1 MDDKIYDLLN
11 DVKMNDELYHVE
23 ELSEIEKAKLKQA
36 FTKKLQKSER
46 KSSSV
51 WRKAA
56 VVIIVCLAF
65 SVGTLYGKQFLTK
78 REELSSISGAYRL
91 DEDMKDYE
99 VFLGK
104 RMRGK
109 DSTVTVDSVLWDGAE
124 LLIMTTRTFE
134 KEVEMD
140 DKPWLGVDISLNGE
154 KLQSDMMSNSY
165 RVDEYTFKQIMGFGI
180 VGKELEEKVEAE
192 LCFYDIDDKQ
202 SEQWKFRFTI
212 ENERFK
218 EDTVH
223 IPIQKTYKVAGAEI
237 EIVEFTRNALGD
249 KILCR
254 QKGELKEIKYLA
266 IKGEDNL
273 GNQVDF
279 NDLGHSSYRGVEDSF
294 SGKVVWTGD
303 NVIIF
308 YSGLLLLEEGRISK
322 EADSVTL
329 GLYVGD
335 EPDSNYDGFE
345 QVGETFTIELNEGH

>member
-1 MDDKIYDLLN
+1 MDDQIFDLLN
-11 DVKMNDELYHVE
+11 DVKMDDEQYQVQ
-23 ELSEIEKAKLKQA
+23 ELSEIEKAKLKQN
-36 FTKKLQKSER
+36 FTEKLRKNVQK
-46 KSSSV
+46 KSSI
-51 WRKAA
+51 WRKVA
-56 VVIIVCLAF
+56 VAIVVCLAF
-65 SVGTLYGKQFLTK
+65 SGGTLYGKQFFTK
-78 REELSSISGAYRL
+78 KEELSSISGAYRL
-91 DEDMKDYE
+91 NENMEDYE
-99 VFLGK
+99 ILLGK
-104 RMRGK
+104 RMKGK
-109 DSTVTVDSVLWDGAE
+109 GSTVTLDSVLWDGTE

-134 KEVEMD
+134 KEVGMD

-165 RVDEYTFKQIMGFGI
+165 RVDEHTFKQIMSFGI
-180 VGKELEEKVEAE
+180 VGKEQEEDMEAE

-212 ENERFK
+212 ENESFK

-223 IPIQKTYKVAGAEI
+223 IPIQKTYQVAGVEI

-273 GNQVDF
+273 GNPVDF
-279 NDLGHSSYRGVEDSF
+279 SELGSSSYRGVEASF
-294 SGKVVWTGD
+294 TDKMMWTGD
-303 NVIIF
+303 TVTIF